1 MIFSKRKSVGTGVL
15 TLVLFWTGHAIAQTS
30 SAGSFFE
37 TISRTLSR
45 IGDKT
50 QELLAPAFGPVGG
63 NEILDFRDKTVAR
76 RELVRHIEAPQ
87 GTTLFVAN
95 EFGHIEIETWR
106 EPVVQVRAEIL
117 AGAQTFDL
125 AQQLANA
132 IDVQLAATEKH
143 IDVRT
148 RYPDMREIGDIAKTV
163 NCKITLPAFVSVECT
178 NNFGDIRIKDVQA
191 PVVLDCRYG
200 AVELQN
206 IGGTVR
212 ARARGEFPL
221 RVNGLKGGGTF
232 ELWRTQAEFRN
243 VSQNLKVL
251 NFFGTITIDDL
262 SDAVEADI
270 TNDSGPIRVVLA
282 DDKVPD
288 VQASV
293 FFGSLKSDIPMNP
306 TTSGDLIS
314 GRSTSTQS
322 NQRLFLSTT
331 FGDIEIVRREKNAAA
346 PQQQNDT
353 AGDYMESTLP
363 EIEQLLAEGTP
374 VVIDLEQAN
383 VRIEGVDENHV
394 QVTGSQVMRMK
405 PGSDPRLAAEALTLR
420 LEPAENGLRVIGK
433 ARDNLEALGCTYY
446 RFELQIKCPRTSP
459 VSVKNVSGVTTI
471 RGLGDKISI
480 EQTEGR
486 VTIENCKSPMEIHLA
501 RGDLQIN
508 ECAGPVTATVDTGN
522 VSTRKV
528 FESQT
533 ITAGQGKTVL
543 DSPGNGLTVRQ
554 RGGDVRLLPLDGIL
568 GDFDVKAEGGNISIL
583 IPDSSDAVLLVTA
596 RNGNVRT
603 AYPLTGEIGRDFQ
616 RLQGRLR
623 PEGEGKYRVVLET
636 VGGDIIVD

>member
-1 MIFSKRKSVGTGVL
+1 
-15 TLVLFWTGHAIAQTS
+15 
-30 SAGSFFE
+30 
-37 TISRTLSR
+37 
-45 IGDKT
+45 
-50 QELLAPAFGPVGG
+50 
-63 NEILDFRDKTVAR
+63 
-76 RELVRHIEAPQ
+76 
-87 GTTLFVAN
+87 
-95 EFGHIEIETWR
+95 
-106 EPVVQVRAEIL
+106 
-117 AGAQTFDL
+117 
-125 AQQLANA
+125 
-132 IDVQLAATEKH
+132 
-143 IDVRT
+143 
-148 RYPDMREIGDIAKTV
+148 
-163 NCKITLPAFVSVECT
+163 
-178 NNFGDIRIKDVQA
+178 
-191 PVVLDCRYG
+191 
-200 AVELQN
+200 
-206 IGGTVR
+206 
-212 ARARGEFPL
+212 
-221 RVNGLKGGGTF
+221 VNGLKGGGTF

-282 DDKVPD
+282 DDNVPD

-314 GRSTSTQS
+314 GRSANMQAK
-322 NQRLFLSTT
+322 QRLFLSTT
-331 FGDIEIVRREKNAAA
+331 FGDIEIVRRTKDAAV
-346 PQQQNDT
+346 PQQPNDT
-353 AGDYMESTLP
+353 SGDYMESTLP
-363 EIEQLLAEGTP
+363 EIEQLMAEGMP
-374 VVIDLEQAN
+374 VLIDLEQAN

-420 LEPAENGLRVIGK
+420 LEPAANGWQLAGK

-446 RFELQIKCPRTSP
+446 RFELHIKCPRTSP
-459 VSVKNVSGVTTI
+459 VSVKNVTGVTTI
-471 RGLGDKISI
+471 RGLGEKISI
-480 EQTEGR
+480 EQTDGR
-486 VTIENCKSPMEIHLA
+486 VIIENCKSPVEIHLA

-528 FESQT
+528 VGNQT

-568 GDFDVKAEGGNISIL
+568 GDFDVKTEGGNISIL
-583 IPDSSDAVLLVTA
+583 IPDSADAVLLVTA

-603 AYPLTGEIGRDFQ
+603 AYPLTGEIAKDFQ